1 MLVGS
6 VVGNEIRNES
16 EPSPMRLGDQSVE
29 IPKVPE
35 DPRHIAIICDVI
47 SKIGHGR
54 RINRRNPDSVDAKG
68 YNMIQAPNNPRKIA
82 YSMPICYPEMS
93 AGKFDR

>member
-1 MLVGS
+1 
-6 VVGNEIRNES
+6 VVGDEIENES

-29 IPKVPE
+29 IREVPE

-54 RINRRNPDSVDAKG
+54 RINWRNPDSIDAKG
-68 YNMIQAPNNPRKIA
+68 YNMIQAPNNPWKIA
-82 YSMPICYPEMS
+82 DSIPI
-93 AGKFDR
+93 AILK

>member
-29 IPKVPE
+29 IREVPE
-35 DPRHIAIICDVI
+35 DARHIAIICDVI
-47 SKIGHGR
+47 SKIRHGQ
-54 RINRRNPDSVDAKG
+54 RINRRNPDSVDAMG
-68 YNMIQAPNNPRKIA
+68 YNMTQAPNNPRKI
-82 YSMPICYPEMS
+82 CKLFE
-93 AGKFDR
+93 G

>member
-6 VVGNEIRNES
+6 VVGNEIQNES

-29 IPKVPE
+29 IREVPE

-47 SKIGHGR
+47 SKIRHGR

-68 YNMIQAPNNPRKIA
+68 YNMIQAPNNPREIA
-82 YSMPICYPEMS
+82 DSIPI
-93 AGKFDR
+93 AILK